1 MTGYHRAA
9 MADPRIPAAMPPAAT
24 ESPAVPFSTIVGRP
38 PWRWPDGARLAVC
51 VLLYVEHWEL
61 QPPPDAQR
69 DPRHVGEFGSF
80 FPDYRTWSQR
90 EYGNRI
96 GVFRVLEVLDRLGI
110 APAVPVNTMAI
121 EACPALIDA
130 LRTRKVEFLGHGVA
144 ATRMQTSRLSEPDE
158 RAMIAACAASV
169 ERIGSGRPRGWVG
182 QDFAESIG
190 TPQLL
195 AEAGFEYVLDWPN
208 DDQPYRLRTQPAMWS
223 LPNHSEW
230 DDVQLLWHRRVA
242 MPQYPALIEAAAV
255 RLAEEGASSARM
267 MTIGLHPWLAGMASR
282 VRYVR
287 EAMERVCTIPGV
299 WFAQPHA
306 IVAATQADRVPPGDS
321 SG

>member
-1 MTGYHRAA
+1 MTGYDHALMSDPSSAA
-9 MADPRIPAAMPPAAT
+9 TPPPASIA
-24 ESPAVPFSTIVGRP
+24 SPAVPFSSIAGRP
-38 PWRWPDGARLAVC
+38 PWRWHNGARLAVC

-61 QPPPDAQR
+61 EPPPDAHR

-96 GVFRVLEVLDRLGI
+96 GIFRVLEVLDALGI
-110 APAVPVNTMAI
+110 TPAAPVNTMAI
-121 EACPALIDA
+121 EACRALIDA
-130 LRTRKVEFLGHGVA
+130 LRARSVEFLGHGIA
-144 ATRMQTSRLSEPDE
+144 ATRMQTGRLGEQAE
-158 RAMIAACAASV
+158 RELIEASAAA
-169 ERIGSGRPRGWVG
+169 IGRMCGARPRGWVG
-182 QDFAESIG
+182 QDYGESVR

-195 AEAGFEYVLDWPN
+195 AGAGFDYVLDWPN
-208 DDQPYRLRTQPAMWS
+208 DDQPYRLQTDPSLWS

-242 MPQYPALIEAAAV
+242 MPQYPALIEDVAA
-255 RLAEEGASSARM
+255 RLAAEGEHSARM

-287 EAMERVCTIPGV
+287 EALARVQAIPGV

-306 IVAATQADRVPPGDS
+306 IAAEVGRVDECR
-321 SG
+321 